1 MKNTYLKRTICTALA
16 GLMMAMTACG
26 NVTEERE
33 SPASTSKDTTSSANN
48 EEPTTTSGETS
59 DEPVS
64 NLSVE
69 PLSSVKL
76 EKNETQPDD
85 DFNSS
90 YKDYAAEF
98 FKTTCAADIKAGKN
112 VMVSPES
119 VMMALGMTANGAKGE
134 TLSQMETALGGQG
147 IDAIN
152 KAMQYRMTKFMNSED
167 VSFNVANSVW
177 VRDDADR
184 IQMKQSFCDK
194 VKAAYNADTY
204 LAPFDDTTLND
215 INNWVSNN
223 TNKMIPNILDEITYD
238 AVAYLVNAMAFEG
251 EWAEKYEDNQVN
263 EDDKFT
269 NSKGDE
275 EKVTM
280 LYSEESGYFED
291 ENTTGFLKYYSGSEY
306 AFMAMLP
313 SEGNDIADYVAN
325 MDGAKL
331 NKLWTSAHGDVN
343 VCIPEFTYDYGKEL
357 SGDLKAMG
365 MNAPFEEI
373 ADFSDMAETSSGA
386 LFINRV
392 IHKTHIELDRKGT
405 KAAAATIVE
414 MKDEACMEPIVTK
427 EVYLNRPFVYA
438 IIETESGTPIFMGAV
453 NTVNG

>member
-33 SPASTSKDTTSSANN
+33 SPASTGKNTASPNS
-48 EEPTTTSGETS
+48 EEPTTTSNETS
-59 DEPVS
+59 DEPVN

-76 EKNETQPDD
+76 EKSETQPGD

-90 YKDYAAEF
+90 YRSYATEF
-98 FKTTCAADIKAGKN
+98 FKTACAEDIKAGNN
-112 VMVSPES
+112 VMISPES

-152 KAMQYRMTKFMNSED
+152 KAMQYRMTRFINSED

-194 VKAAYNADTY
+194 VKSVYNADSF
-204 LAPFDDTTLND
+204 LAPFDDSTLND
-215 INNWVSNN
+215 INNWVSKN
-223 TNKMIPNILDEITYD
+223 TNDMIPTILDDIPGD

-251 EWAEKYEDNQVN
+251 EWAEQYEDHQVN
-263 EDDKFT
+263 ENETFT
-269 NSKGDE
+269 NSKGEE

-280 LYSEESGYFED
+280 LSSLENTYFED
-291 ENTTGFLKYYSGSEY
+291 ENTTGFLKYYSGGEY

-313 SEGNDIADYVAN
+313 SEGTDIADYVAGL
-325 MDGAKL
+325 DGEKL
-331 NKLWTSAHGDVN
+331 KNLWQNADGNADVY
-343 VCIPEFTYDYGKEL
+343 IPEFSYDYGREL
-357 SGDLKAMG
+357 SGDLKNMG
-365 MNAPFEEI
+365 MTMPFSDG
-373 ADFSDMAETSSGA
+373 ADFSDMGETGTGSLYIS
-386 LFINRV
+386 RV
-392 IHKTHIELDRKGT
+392 FHKTHIELDRFGT
-405 KAAAATIVE
+405 KAAAATAVE
-414 MKDEACMEPIVTK
+414 MDCEGAIMIDDVK
-427 EVYLNRPFVYA
+427 EVKLDRPFVYA
-438 IIETESGTPIFMGAV
+438 IIDTESGTPVFMGAV